1 MTHLDKPKIR
11 NVTAQRTIYQGEP
24 VFLLQDRL
32 KLTEAAIVLPQVL
45 GPLVM
50 LCDGNNT
57 LPEIKAALEVRYGL
71 RLPQETLEGM
81 LAQFDQALLL
91 EGGTFERFK
100 QQAVVEYR
108 AAPFRQPTLAG
119 LSYPSDPEAL
129 RQMLQGYL
137 DEVHEVPAVSPNS
150 RGIISP
156 HIDYQRG
163 GPVYAKLWTSAAEA
177 VRQAELVII
186 FGTDHNG
193 GNLGTINLTCQNYG
207 SPLGMMP
214 TDQDLVARL
223 AAALGSQTVFAD
235 ELLHRDEWSIELV
248 LVWLQYMRD
257 GKPCPVLPVLSGSF
271 LHFMMDQAK
280 LEEETN
286 FSILL
291 DLLREE
297 MTKRRTLI
305 VASGDLA
312 HLGPA
317 FDGPPLDAAAQAQMK
332 ADDTVLVDTLAQG
345 SASAFF
351 ELMQAGQYERNVC
364 GLSPFYFTLSALGQ
378 TRGQTIAYDRCPADN
393 RNTSFVSI
401 CGIVLE

>member
-32 KLTEAAIVLPQVL
+32 KLTEAAIVLPQFL

-57 LPEIKAALEVRYGL
+57 LPEIKAALEVSYGL
-71 RLPQETLEGM
+71 RLPQGTLESM

-91 EGGTFERFK
+91 EGGTFEHFK
-100 QQAVVEYR
+100 QQAIAEYR
-108 AAPFRQPTLAG
+108 AAPFRQPALAG
-119 LSYPSDPEAL
+119 LSYPADPEAL

-137 DEVHEVPAVSPNS
+137 DEVHEIPAISPTS

-163 GPVYAKLWTSAAEA
+163 GPVYAQLWASAAEA

-193 GNLGTINLTCQNYG
+193 GNPGAINLTCQNYA
-207 SPLGMMP
+207 SPLGVMP
-214 TDQDLVARL
+214 TEQELTARL
-223 AAALGSQTVFAD
+223 AAALGPHNVFAD

-248 LVWLQYMRD
+248 LVWLQYMRGD
-257 GKPCPVLPVLSGSF
+257 KPCPVLPVLSGSF
-271 LHFMMDQAK
+271 LHFMMGQAHV
-280 LEEETN
+280 EEETK

-291 DLLREE
+291 DVLREE
-297 MTKRRTLI
+297 MTKRRTII

-332 ADDTVLVDTLAQG
+332 IDDTLLVDTLAQG
-345 SASAFF
+345 SARAFL

-364 GLSPFYFTLSALGQ
+364 GLSPFFFTLSALDQ
-378 TRGQTIAYDRCPADN
+378 TRGQIIAYDRCPADN
-393 RNTSFVSI
+393 RHTSFVSI
-401 CGIVLE
+401 CGMVLE